1 MADTIITRIQVEG
14 GQAYVTEMQQASKSI
29 DTLDKSQR
37 ILAQSTQGLSETQL
51 QLVEK
56 IRATKKAL
64 DDNKNADVATALSKE
79 QLQQNLSKLV
89 NEYDKTTREIA
100 KNSNE
105 VKKATLDSSNYSKVL
120 DQVASGEVS
129 VREATR
135 LLNQEYIKLK
145 LQGKENTDQMRQL
158 RQVSGELK
166 DTVGDASQEIATAG
180 SDTRGLDKTVRAI
193 TAVSAGFQVAEGVS
207 ALFGGEN
214 KKLQETLIRLN
225 AVMAITNGLQQV
237 GQELTRKDSILYPI
251 VTKFQKLWTLAIGET
266 AGAMRILRVALAS
279 IGIGLIIAGIIEL
292 IKYTDK
298 WIKATIKV
306 SEAQKVYNETAK
318 TASANISNERA
329 GIIGLVAVIK
339 DENTTREQKNAALKK
354 LNKEYPEYLSKL
366 TLENIK
372 TKEGND
378 LIMQQIALLTR
389 REQIK
394 TLTKEIADL
403 ETQITLKP
411 DIDLTFG
418 DKLEILANKLYTG
431 FDARANVTNKR
442 LEKQTEELKKQR
454 DVRIELLQQL
464 LTSETAGVLLSD
476 SKQNKEAGEKV
487 GKEVGAGIKEGIEIE
502 TKGAVEILEAQIS
515 SLEKVIKDIILE
527 DLQLGVQPSEA
538 VKVLIQQLQE
548 LKEQLAQVNAEFE
561 AIISNGTDVSG
572 EIVRNTAEGIK
583 TIGETRQ
590 EQSEKQDRERDKEE
604 IRLNN
609 IVAKMQE
616 VQSKLSPIVDTFN
629 AISQFTSDII
639 AQRADKEIA
648 VLDKQKDEGLI
659 SEKKYQRE
667 VSKIKNEAARKQ
679 RKVEVAQAYAQIP
692 IAVLSAFTG
701 TPGGIIVKSIAAA
714 IAGGIALAQA
724 IKLQSAPLPQFRHG
738 VINLQRGNNPRGVDT
753 IPAMLNEG
761 ESVMTTEET
770 KKHMKA
776 LTAMRKGTFDK
787 EFFNVAKLAK
797 VVPIINYNATQPK
810 QSEARQKD
818 IDISPIVEELEYI
831 GHYIKD
837 GNGEARQR
845 TGQLIRIA
853 ESLKSKRYA

>member
-298 WIKATIKV
+298 WINATVKV
-306 SEAQKVYNETAK
+306 NEAKKIYNQTAK
-318 TASANISNERA
+318 TAQQNISNERSE
-329 GIIGLVAVIK
+329 IIGLIAILK
-339 DENTTREQKNAALKK
+339 DENTTREQKNAALNK
-354 LNKEYPEYLSKL
+354 LRAQYPEYLSKL

-378 LIMQQIALLTR
+378 LIKQQIALLAR

-403 ETQITLKP
+403 ETQIALKP

-454 DVRIELLQQL
+454 DVRIELLHQL
-464 LTSETAGVLLSD
+464 LTSETADALISND
-476 SKQNKEAGEKV
+476 KNKEVGEKV
-487 GKEVGAGIKEGIEIE
+487 GKEVGKGITDGIEVE
-502 TKGAVEILEAQIS
+502 TRGSIEILESQIS
-515 SLEKVIKDIILE
+515 ALEKAIKDIILE

-561 AIISNGTDVSG
+561 AMQTNGT
-572 EIVRNTAEGIK
+572 EIEGGIK
-583 TIGETRQ
+583 RVTATGEEST
-590 EQSEKQDRERDKEE
+590 KQLGATVDTTLKGSKTHLESVLENAE
-604 IRLNN
+604 N
-609 IVAKMQE
+609 
-616 VQSKLSPIVDTFN
+616 VQDKLSPILNTFN
-629 AISQFTSDII
+629 ELTQFASEIISQ
-639 AQRADKEIA
+639 RAEKEITQ
-648 VLDKQKDEGLI
+648 LDRQKEEGLI
-659 SEKKYQRE
+659 SERKYQRE
-667 VSKIKNEAARKQ
+667 VAKIKTDAARKQ
-679 RKVEVAQAYAQIP
+679 RRVEVAQAYAQIP
-692 IAVLSAFTG
+692 IAILSAFIG
-701 TPGGIIVKSIAAA
+701 TPGGIIIKSIAAA

>member
-158 RQVSGELK
+158 RQALGELK

-266 AGAMRILRVALAS
+266 SGAMRILRVALAS
-279 IGIGLIIAGIIEL
+279 IGIGLLIAGIALLVQNFDKVKKAILSMFPSLDGLGGKIKDFVNNSLLGMVNGFIESYNKSL
-292 IKYTDK
+292 LLRSSLEGIADVVVSLKDLFVAQFKIIGDAIGTIFK
-298 WIKATIKV
+298 AIKAGLSGENPFTVLKDGFNNVWDEIK
-306 SEAQKVYNETAK
+306 ETGKKVVQNFTE
-318 TASANISNERA
+318 
-329 GIIGLVAVIK
+329 K
-339 DENTTREQKNAALKK
+339 DL
-354 LNKEYPEYLSKL
+354 P
-366 TLENIK
+366 
-372 TKEGND
+372 
-378 LIMQQIALLTR
+378 
-389 REQIK
+389 
-394 TLTKEIADL
+394 
-403 ETQITLKP
+403 
-411 DIDLTFG
+411 
-418 DKLEILANKLYTG
+418 
-431 FDARANVTNKR
+431 
-442 LEKQTEELKKQR
+442 EELKKVKAF
-454 DVRIELLQQL
+454 DVFSIFN
-464 LTSETAGVLLSD
+464 

-487 GKEVGAGIKEGIEIE
+487 GKEVGAGIKEGIETE
-502 TKGAVEILEAQIS
+502 TKGAIEILESQIS
-515 SLEKVIKDIILE
+515 ALEKAIKDIILE

-572 EIVRNTAEGIK
+572 GIVRNTAEGIK

>member
-64 DDNKNADVATALSKE
+64 DDNTNAHVGTPKSKE

-464 LTSETAGVLLSD
+464 LTSETADALISND
-476 SKQNKEAGEKV
+476 KNKEAGEKV

-515 SLEKVIKDIILE
+515 SLEKVIKDIIAE
-527 DLQLGVQPSEA
+527 DLQLGIQPSQA
-538 VKVLIQQLQE
+538 VEVLIKQLQE

-561 AIISNGTDVSG
+561 AMQTNGT
-572 EIVRNTAEGIK
+572 EIEGGIK
-583 TIGETRQ
+583 RVTATGEEST
-590 EQSEKQDRERDKEE
+590 KQLGATVDTTLKGSKTHLESVLENAE
-604 IRLNN
+604 N
-609 IVAKMQE
+609 
-616 VQSKLSPIVDTFN
+616 VQDKLSPILNTFN
-629 AISQFTSDII
+629 ELTQFASEIISQ
-639 AQRADKEIA
+639 RAEKEITQ
-648 VLDKQKDEGLI
+648 LDRQKEEGLI
-659 SEKKYQRE
+659 SERKYQRE
-667 VSKIKNEAARKQ
+667 VAKIKTDAARKQ
-679 RKVEVAQAYAQIP
+679 RRVEVAQAYAQIP
-692 IAVLSAFTG
+692 IAILSAFIG
-701 TPGGIIVKSIAAA
+701 TPGGIIIKGIASGL
-714 IAGGIALAQA
+714 AGAFALAQA

>member
-14 GQAYVTEMQQASKSI
+14 GQAYVAEMQQASKSI
-29 DTLDKSQR
+29 DTLDKAQR

-51 QLVEK
+51 QLVDK
-56 IRATKKAL
+56 IKATKKAL
-64 DDNKNADVATALSKE
+64 EENKNADIATAASKE
-79 QLQQNLSKLV
+79 QLQQNLTKLV
-89 NEYDKTTREIA
+89 AEYDKTTREIT

-120 DQVASGEVS
+120 AQVANGELS

-145 LQGKENTDQMRQL
+145 LQGKENTEQMRQL

-180 SDTRGLDKTVRAI
+180 SDTRGLDKTVRAV

-279 IGIGLIIAGIIEL
+279 IGIGLIIAGISLLIANFDKVKKAVLGLFPSLDGLGGKVKDFVNNSLLALVNGFIETYNKSL
-292 IKYTDK
+292 FLRNSIEGIADVVVSLKDVFVGQFKIIGDAISTIFK
-298 WIKATIKV
+298 AIKAGLSGDNPFTVLKDGFNNIWDEIKETGKKVV
-306 SEAQKVYNETAK
+306 SNFAE
-318 TASANISNERA
+318 
-329 GIIGLVAVIK
+329 K
-339 DENTTREQKNAALKK
+339 DL
-354 LNKEYPEYLSKL
+354 
-366 TLENIK
+366 
-372 TKEGND
+372 
-378 LIMQQIALLTR
+378 
-389 REQIK
+389 
-394 TLTKEIADL
+394 
-403 ETQITLKP
+403 P
-411 DIDLTFG
+411 D
-418 DKLEILANKLYTG
+418 
-431 FDARANVTNKR
+431 
-442 LEKQTEELKKQR
+442 ELKKVKAF
-454 DVRIELLQQL
+454 DVFTIFK
-464 LTSETAGVLLSD
+464 SD
-476 SKQNKEAGEKV
+476 KNKEAGEKV
-487 GKEVGAGIKEGIEIE
+487 GKEVGKGITEGIEIE
-502 TKGAVEILEAQIS
+502 TKGAVEILENQIS
-515 SLEKVIKDIILE
+515 ALEKAIKDIIAE

-538 VKVLIQQLQE
+538 VNALVQQLQALKKE
-548 LKEQLAQVNAEFE
+548 LEKVNSEFDKLTGKSKDITDE
-561 AIISNGTDVSG
+561 SSNTSERLKTNLQEIADTASKGSEIIG
-572 EIVRNTAEGIK
+572 K
-583 TIGETRQ
+583 TRE
-590 EQSEKQDRERDKEE
+590 EQSDKQDRERDKEE
-604 IRLNN
+604 IRLNF
-609 IVAKMQE
+609 ILAKMQE
-616 VQSKLSPIVDTFN
+616 VQSKLSPIIDTFN
-629 AISQFTSDII
+629 QISQFTSDII
-639 AQRADKEIA
+639 AQQADKEIA

-667 VSKIKNEAARKQ
+667 VAKIKTEAARKQ
-679 RKVEVAQAYAQIP
+679 RRVEVAQAYAQIP
-692 IAVLSAFTG
+692 MAILSTFTG
-701 TPGGIIVKSIAAA
+701 ATGGFIARSIAAA
-714 IAGGIALAQA
+714 LAGTFALAQA

-738 VINLQRGNNPRGVDT
+738 VINLQRGNNPKGVDT

-770 KKHMKA
+770 KQHMKA

-797 VVPIINYNATQPK
+797 VVPIVNYNAIQPK
-810 QSEARQKD
+810 QSEAKQKD

>member
-79 QLQQNLSKLV
+79 QLQQNLTKLV
-89 NEYDKTTREIA
+89 AEYDKTTREIS

-180 SDTRGLDKTVRAI
+180 SDTRGLDKTVRAV

-237 GQELTRKDSILYPI
+237 GQELTRKDSLLYPL
-251 VTKFQKLWTLAIGET
+251 VAKAQKLWTLAIGET
-266 AGAMRILRVALAS
+266 AGAMRILRTALAS
-279 IGIGLIIAGIIEL
+279 IGIGLIIAAISLLIANFDKVKKAVTGLFPSLDGLGGKVKDFVNNSLLSLVNGFIETYNKSLFLRSSIEGIADVVVSLKDVFVGQFKI
-292 IKYTDK
+292 IGDAISTIFKA
-298 WIKATIKV
+298 IKAGLSGDNPFTVLKDGFNNIWDEIKETGKKV
-306 SEAQKVYNETAK
+306 VKNFSE
-318 TASANISNERA
+318 
-329 GIIGLVAVIK
+329 K
-339 DENTTREQKNAALKK
+339 DL
-354 LNKEYPEYLSKL
+354 P
-366 TLENIK
+366 
-372 TKEGND
+372 
-378 LIMQQIALLTR
+378 
-389 REQIK
+389 
-394 TLTKEIADL
+394 
-403 ETQITLKP
+403 
-411 DIDLTFG
+411 
-418 DKLEILANKLYTG
+418 
-431 FDARANVTNKR
+431 
-442 LEKQTEELKKQR
+442 EELKKVKAF
-454 DVRIELLQQL
+454 DVFAIFK
-464 LTSETAGVLLSD
+464 SD
-476 SKQNKEAGEKV
+476 KNKEAGEKV
-487 GKEVGAGIKEGIEIE
+487 GKEVGKGITEGIEVE
-502 TKGAVEILEAQIS
+502 TRGAIEILESQIS
-515 SLEKVIKDIILE
+515 ALEKAIKDIILE
-527 DLQLGVQPSEA
+527 DLQLGVKPSEA
-538 VKVLIQQLQE
+538 VEVLIKQLQE
-548 LKEQLAQVNAEFE
+548 LKEQLEQVNAEFE
-561 AIISNGTDVSG
+561 SIISNGTDVSG

-616 VQSKLSPIVDTFN
+616 IQSKLSPIVDTFN
-629 AISQFTSDII
+629 QISQFTSDII

-667 VSKIKNEAARKQ
+667 VAKIKNEAARKQ
-679 RKVEVAQAYAQIP
+679 RRVEVAQAYAQIP
-692 IAVLSAFTG
+692 IAVLGAFTG
-701 TPGGIIVKSIAAA
+701 TTGGLAVRSIAAA

-724 IKLQSAPLPQFRHG
+724 IKLQSAPLPKFRHG

-797 VVPIINYNATQPK
+797 VVPIVNYNATQPK
-810 QSEARQKD
+810 QSEAKQKD

-845 TGQLIRIA
+845 TGQLIKIA
-853 ESLKSKRYA
+853 ESLKVKRYA

>member
-298 WIKATIKV
+298 WINATVKV
-306 SEAQKVYNETAK
+306 NEAKKIYNQTAK
-318 TASANISNERA
+318 TAQQNISNERSE
-329 GIIGLVAVIK
+329 IIGLIAILK
-339 DENTTREQKNAALKK
+339 DENTTREQKNAALNK
-354 LNKEYPEYLSKL
+354 LRAQYPEYLSKL

-378 LIMQQIALLTR
+378 LITQQIALLAR

-403 ETQITLKP
+403 ETQIALKP

-454 DVRIELLQQL
+454 DVRIELLHQL
-464 LTSETAGVLLSD
+464 LTSETADALISND
-476 SKQNKEAGEKV
+476 KNKEVGEKV
-487 GKEVGAGIKEGIEIE
+487 GKEVGKGITDGIEVE
-502 TKGAVEILEAQIS
+502 TRGSIEILESQIS
-515 SLEKVIKDIILE
+515 ALEKAIKDIILE

-561 AIISNGTDVSG
+561 AMQTNGT
-572 EIVRNTAEGIK
+572 EIEGGIK
-583 TIGETRQ
+583 RVTATGEEST
-590 EQSEKQDRERDKEE
+590 KQLGATVDTTLKGSKTHLESVLENAE
-604 IRLNN
+604 N
-609 IVAKMQE
+609 
-616 VQSKLSPIVDTFN
+616 VQDKLSPILNTFN
-629 AISQFTSDII
+629 ELTQFASEIISQ
-639 AQRADKEIA
+639 RAEKEITQ
-648 VLDKQKDEGLI
+648 LDRQKEEGLI
-659 SEKKYQRE
+659 SERKYQRE
-667 VSKIKNEAARKQ
+667 VAKIKTDAARKQ
-679 RKVEVAQAYAQIP
+679 RRVEVAQAYAQIP
-692 IAVLSAFTG
+692 IAILSAFIG
-701 TPGGIIVKSIAAA
+701 TPGGIIIKSIAAA

>member
-237 GQELTRKDSILYPI
+237 GQELTRKDSLLYPL
-251 VTKFQKLWTLAIGET
+251 VAKAQKLWTLAIGET
-266 AGAMRILRVALAS
+266 AGAMRILRTALAS
-279 IGIGLIIAGIIEL
+279 IGIGLIIAAIIEL

-298 WIKATIKV
+298 WINATIKV
-306 SEAQKVYNETAK
+306 SETQKVYNETAK
-318 TASANISNERA
+318 TASANISSERA
-329 GIIGLVAVIK
+329 SIIGLVAVIK

-389 REQIK
+389 REQVK

-403 ETQITLKP
+403 QTQIELKP
-411 DIDLTFG
+411 EVDLTFG
-418 DKLEILANKLYTG
+418 DKLEIFAQKIYGG
-431 FDARANVTNKR
+431 FDARTAVTEKR
-442 LEKQTEELKKQR
+442 INKQTEELKKQLEIR
-454 DVRIELLQQL
+454 KSLLYKL
-464 LTSETAGVLLSD
+464 LTSEIADALISND
-476 SKQNKEAGEKV
+476 KNKEVGEKV
-487 GKEVGAGIKEGIEIE
+487 GKEVGKGITEGIETE
-502 TKGAVEILEAQIS
+502 TRGSIEILESQIS
-515 SLEKVIKDIILE
+515 ALEKAIKDIILE

-538 VKVLIQQLQE
+538 VEVLIKQLQE
-548 LKEQLAQVNAEFE
+548 LKEQLEQVNAEFE

-604 IRLNN
+604 IRLNFL
-609 IVAKMQE
+609 VGKMQE

-770 KKHMKA
+770 KHHMKA

-797 VVPIINYNATQPK
+797 VVPIVNYNATQPK
-810 QSEARQKD
+810 QSEAKQKD
-818 IDISPIVEELEYI
+818 IDISPIVEELKYI

>member
-79 QLQQNLSKLV
+79 QLQQNLTKLV
-89 NEYDKTTREIA
+89 AEYDKTTREIT

-237 GQELTRKDSILYPI
+237 GQELTRKDSILYP
-251 VTKFQKLWTLAIGET
+251 
-266 AGAMRILRVALAS
+266 RVALAS

-389 REQIK
+389 REQVK

-403 ETQITLKP
+403 QTQIELKP
-411 DIDLTFG
+411 EVDLTFG
-418 DKLEILANKLYTG
+418 DKLEIFAQKIYGG
-431 FDARANVTNKR
+431 FDARIAVTEKR
-442 LEKQTEELKKQR
+442 INKQTEELKKQLKIR
-454 DVRIELLQQL
+454 KSLLSKL
-464 LTSETAGVLLSD
+464 LTSETADALISND
-476 SKQNKEAGEKV
+476 KNKEVGEKV
-487 GKEVGAGIKEGIEIE
+487 GKEVGKGITDGIEVE
-502 TKGAVEILEAQIS
+502 TRGSIEILESQIS
-515 SLEKVIKDIILE
+515 ALEKAIKDIILE

-770 KKHMKA
+770 KQHMKA

-853 ESLKSKRYA
+853 ESLKAKRYA

>member
-515 SLEKVIKDIILE
+515 SLEKVIKDIIAE
-527 DLQLGVQPSEA
+527 DLQLGIQPSQA
-538 VKVLIQQLQE
+538 VEVLIKQLQE

-561 AIISNGTDVSG
+561 AMQTNGT
-572 EIVRNTAEGIK
+572 EIEGGIK
-583 TIGETRQ
+583 RVTATGEESTKELGNTIDTTLEGSKTHLESVL
-590 EQSEKQDRERDKEE
+590 ENAENVQD
-604 IRLNN
+604 
-609 IVAKMQE
+609 
-616 VQSKLSPIVDTFN
+616 KLSPILNTFN
-629 AISQFTSDII
+629 ELTQFASEIISQ
-639 AQRADKEIA
+639 RAEKEITQ
-648 VLDKQKDEGLI
+648 LDRQKEEGLI
-659 SEKKYQRE
+659 SERKYQRE
-667 VSKIKNEAARKQ
+667 VAKIKTDAARKQ
-679 RKVEVAQAYAQIP
+679 RRVEVAQAYAQIP
-692 IAVLSAFTG
+692 IAILSAFIG
-701 TPGGIIVKSIAAA
+701 TPGGIIIKGIASGL
-714 IAGGIALAQA
+714 AGAFALAQA

-738 VINLQRGNNPRGVDT
+738 VINLQRGNNPKGVDT

-770 KKHMKA
+770 KKHIGA
-776 LTAMRKGTFDK
+776 LTAIRKGTFDK
-787 EFFNVAKLAK
+787 EFFNVAKLSK
-797 VVPIINYNATQPK
+797 IVPIVNYNAI
-810 QSEARQKD
+810 SQKPIEKPENK
-818 IDISPIVEELEYI
+818 IDINPIVEELEYI
-831 GHYIKD
+831 GQYIKD

-845 TGQLIRIA
+845 TGQLKRISEA
-853 ESLKSKRYA
+853 LKQKKYA

>member
-145 LQGKENTDQMRQL
+145 LHGKENTDQMRQL

-298 WIKATIKV
+298 WINATVKV
-306 SEAQKVYNETAK
+306 NEAKKIYNQTAK
-318 TASANISNERA
+318 TAQQNISNERSE
-329 GIIGLVAVIK
+329 IIGLIAILK
-339 DENTTREQKNAALKK
+339 DENTTREQKNAALNK
-354 LNKEYPEYLSKL
+354 LRAQYPEYLSKL

-378 LIMQQIALLTR
+378 LIKQQIALLAR

-403 ETQITLKP
+403 ETQIALKP

-454 DVRIELLQQL
+454 DVRIELLHQL
-464 LTSETAGVLLSD
+464 LTSETADALISND
-476 SKQNKEAGEKV
+476 KNKEVGEKV
-487 GKEVGAGIKEGIEIE
+487 GKEVGKGITDGIEVE
-502 TKGAVEILEAQIS
+502 TRGSIEILESQIS
-515 SLEKVIKDIILE
+515 ALEKAIKDIILE

-572 EIVRNTAEGIK
+572 GIVRNTAEGIK

-648 VLDKQKDEGLI
+648 VLDKQKEEGLI
-659 SEKKYQRE
+659 SERKYQRE
-667 VSKIKNEAARKQ
+667 VAKIKTDAARKQ
-679 RKVEVAQAYAQIP
+679 RRVEVAQAYAQIP
-692 IAVLSAFTG
+692 IAILSAFIG
-701 TPGGIIVKSIAAA
+701 TPGGIIIKSIAAA

>member
-79 QLQQNLSKLV
+79 QLQQNLTKLV
-89 NEYDKTTREIA
+89 AEYDKTTREIT

-180 SDTRGLDKTVRAI
+180 SDTRGLDKTVRAV

-237 GQELTRKDSILYPI
+237 GQELTRKDSLLYPL
-251 VTKFQKLWTLAIGET
+251 VAKAQKLWTLAIGET
-266 AGAMRILRVALAS
+266 AGAMRILRTALAS
-279 IGIGLIIAGIIEL
+279 IGIGLIIAAISLLIANFDKVKKAVTGLFPSLDGLGGKVKDFVNNSLLSLVNGFIETYNKSLFLRSSIEGIADVVVSLKDVFVGQFKI
-292 IKYTDK
+292 IGDAISTIFKA
-298 WIKATIKV
+298 IKAGLSGDNPFTVLKDGFNNIWDEIKETGKKV
-306 SEAQKVYNETAK
+306 VKNFSE
-318 TASANISNERA
+318 
-329 GIIGLVAVIK
+329 K
-339 DENTTREQKNAALKK
+339 DL
-354 LNKEYPEYLSKL
+354 P
-366 TLENIK
+366 
-372 TKEGND
+372 
-378 LIMQQIALLTR
+378 
-389 REQIK
+389 
-394 TLTKEIADL
+394 
-403 ETQITLKP
+403 
-411 DIDLTFG
+411 
-418 DKLEILANKLYTG
+418 
-431 FDARANVTNKR
+431 
-442 LEKQTEELKKQR
+442 EELKKVKAF
-454 DVRIELLQQL
+454 DVFAIFK
-464 LTSETAGVLLSD
+464 SD
-476 SKQNKEAGEKV
+476 KNKEAGEKV
-487 GKEVGAGIKEGIEIE
+487 GKEVGKGITEGIETE
-502 TKGAVEILEAQIS
+502 TRGSIEILESQIS
-515 SLEKVIKDIILE
+515 ALEKAIKDIILE

-572 EIVRNTAEGIK
+572 DIVRNTAEGIK

-667 VSKIKNEAARKQ
+667 VAKIKNEAARKQ
-679 RKVEVAQAYAQIP
+679 RRVEVAQAYAQIP

-701 TPGGIIVKSIAAA
+701 TPGDIIVKSIAAA

-724 IKLQSAPLPQFRHG
+724 RKLQNAPLPQFRHG

-770 KKHMKA
+770 KHHMKA

-797 VVPIINYNATQPK
+797 IVPIVNYNATQPK

>member
-298 WIKATIKV
+298 WINATVKV
-306 SEAQKVYNETAK
+306 NEAKKIYNQTAK
-318 TASANISNERA
+318 TAQQNISNERSE
-329 GIIGLVAVIK
+329 IIGLIAILK
-339 DENTTREQKNAALKK
+339 DENTTREQKNAALNK
-354 LNKEYPEYLSKL
+354 LRAQYPEYLSKL

-378 LIMQQIALLTR
+378 LIKQQIALLAR

-403 ETQITLKP
+403 ETQIALKP

-454 DVRIELLQQL
+454 DVRIELLHQL
-464 LTSETAGVLLSD
+464 LTSETADALISND
-476 SKQNKEAGEKV
+476 KNKEVGEKV
-487 GKEVGAGIKEGIEIE
+487 GKEVGKGITDGIEVE
-502 TKGAVEILEAQIS
+502 TRGSIEILESQIS
-515 SLEKVIKDIILE
+515 ALEKAIKDIILE

-572 EIVRNTAEGIK
+572 GIVRNTAEGIK

-648 VLDKQKDEGLI
+648 VLDKQKEEGLI
-659 SEKKYQRE
+659 SERKYQRE
-667 VSKIKNEAARKQ
+667 VAKIKTDAARKQ
-679 RKVEVAQAYAQIP
+679 RRVEVAQAYAQIP
-692 IAVLSAFTG
+692 IAILSAFIG
-701 TPGGIIVKSIAAA
+701 TPGGIIIKSIAAA

>member
-1 MADTIITRIQVEG
+1 M
-14 GQAYVTEMQQASKSI
+14 
-29 DTLDKSQR
+29 
-37 ILAQSTQGLSETQL
+37 
-51 QLVEK
+51 
-56 IRATKKAL
+56 
-64 DDNKNADVATALSKE
+64 
-79 QLQQNLSKLV
+79 
-89 NEYDKTTREIA
+89 
-100 KNSNE
+100 
-105 VKKATLDSSNYSKVL
+105 
-120 DQVASGEVS
+120 
-129 VREATR
+129 REATR

-180 SDTRGLDKTVRAI
+180 SDTRGLDKTVRAV

-279 IGIGLIIAGIIEL
+279 IGIGLIIAAIIEL

-298 WIKATIKV
+298 WINATIKV

-318 TASANISNERA
+318 TASANISSERA
-329 GIIGLVAVIK
+329 SIIGLVAVIK

-389 REQIK
+389 REQVK

-403 ETQITLKP
+403 QTQIELKP
-411 DIDLTFG
+411 EVDLTFG
-418 DKLEILANKLYTG
+418 DKLEIFAQKIYGG
-431 FDARANVTNKR
+431 FDARTAVTEKR
-442 LEKQTEELKKQR
+442 INKQTEELKKQLEIR
-454 DVRIELLQQL
+454 KSLLSKL
-464 LTSETAGVLLSD
+464 LTSETADALISND
-476 SKQNKEAGEKV
+476 KNKEVGEKV
-487 GKEVGAGIKEGIEIE
+487 GKEVGKGITDGIEVE
-502 TKGAVEILEAQIS
+502 TRGSIEILESQIS
-515 SLEKVIKDIILE
+515 ALEKAIKDIILE

-538 VKVLIQQLQE
+538 VNALAQQLQE
-548 LKEQLAQVNAEFE
+548 LKKELEKVNSEFDKLTGKSKDITDE
-561 AIISNGTDVSG
+561 SSNTSERLKTNLQEIADTASKGSEIIG
-572 EIVRNTAEGIK
+572 K
-583 TIGETRQ
+583 TRE
-590 EQSEKQDRERDKEE
+590 EQSKKQDRERDKEE
-604 IRLNN
+604 IRLNF
-609 IVAKMQE
+609 ILAKMQE
-616 VQSKLSPIVDTFN
+616 IQSKLSPIIDTFN
-629 AISQFTSDII
+629 QISQFTSDII

-667 VSKIKNEAARKQ
+667 VAKIKTEAARKQ
-679 RKVEVAQAYAQIP
+679 RRVEVAQAYAQIP
-692 IAVLSAFTG
+692 MAILSTFTG
-701 TPGGIIVKSIAAA
+701 ATGGFIARSIAAA
-714 IAGGIALAQA
+714 LAGTFALAQA

-738 VINLQRGNNPRGVDT
+738 VINLQRGNNPKGVDT

-770 KKHMKA
+770 KQHMKA

-797 VVPIINYNATQPK
+797 VVPIVNYNAIQPK
-810 QSEARQKD
+810 QSEAKQKD